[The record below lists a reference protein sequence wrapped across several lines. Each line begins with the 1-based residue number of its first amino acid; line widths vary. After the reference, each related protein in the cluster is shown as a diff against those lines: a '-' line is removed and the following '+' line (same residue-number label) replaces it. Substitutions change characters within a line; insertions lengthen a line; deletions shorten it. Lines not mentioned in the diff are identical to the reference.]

1 MVAILLVLAKGLAK
15 LNDMIFTADGR
26 VYVPGYQKIDEIA
39 TSLTPAP
46 KSAHGLLI
54 EEKSWVVIK
63 YIKPFSSFLP
73 LK

>member
-26 VYVPGYQKIDEIA
+26 VYVPGYQKIDEIP

-46 KSAHGLLI
+46 KSNRGLLI
-54 EEKSWVVIK
+54 
-63 YIKPFSSFLP
+63 
-73 LK
+73 

>member
-1 MVAILLVLAKGLAK
+1 MVAILLVLAIGLAK

-46 KSAHGLLI
+46 KSNHGLLI
-54 EEKSWVVIK
+54 
-63 YIKPFSSFLP
+63 
-73 LK
+73 